1 MLRGNW
7 TFSRTVSAGVQIHR
21 SWIPALL
28 AAPQECF
35 LVAERALLLE
45 KSLWEFPSV
54 AHCVA
59 EHIPILITTVPPPIF
74 RDFPGGS
81 RVKNLPAN
89 AGDAGLIPGSGR
101 SSGGGNSNPLQY
113 SCLEDF
119 LPGKFHGQRSLAGY
133 TPLGHRVRLSN

>member
-1 MLRGNW
+1 M
-7 TFSRTVSAGVQIHR
+7 QIHR

-101 SSGGGNSNPLQY
+101 SAGEGNGNPFQY
-113 SCLEDF
+113 SCLVNPMDR
-119 LPGKFHGQRSLAGY
+119 GAWQAIVHGVAKESDMIEV
-133 TPLGHRVRLSN
+133 T

>member
-1 MLRGNW
+1 M
-7 TFSRTVSAGVQIHR
+7 QIHR

-45 KSLWEFPSV
+45 KSLWEFASV

-59 EHIPILITTVPPPIF
+59 ELIPILITTAPPPIF

-81 RVKNLPAN
+81 LVKNLPAN
-89 AGDAGLIPGSGR
+89 AGDGR
-101 SSGGGNSNPLQY
+101 FDPW
-113 SCLEDF
+113 
-119 LPGKFHGQRSLAGY
+119 
-133 TPLGHRVRLSN
+133 VRKIRWRRK

>member
-1 MLRGNW
+1 M
-7 TFSRTVSAGVQIHR
+7 QIHR

-45 KSLWEFPSV
+45 KSLWEFASV

-59 EHIPILITTVPPPIF
+59 ELIPILITTAPPPIF

-81 RVKNLPAN
+81 LVKNLPAN

-101 SSGGGNSNPLQY
+101 SAGEGNDNPLQY
-113 SCLEDF
+113 SCLGN
-119 LPGKFHGQRSLAGY
+119 PMGRGARQAIVHGVAKE
-133 TPLGHRVRLSN
+133 SNPT